1 MARKYLK
8 YIPFKEA
15 LNINSS
21 FSSFLKYAMLLSL
34 YISQHGNTITSCMSF
49 QDGSSAVRTATPREM
64 SIKKTNLYFSSNFYY
79 GWNSMPSLR
88 EPDLNLDIAF
98 FFFLVLNRNVLNF
111 NLGSPFSHVISGLIF
126 NCNVIISF
134 PIPSKSGCKEIS
146 NEKKT

>member
-15 LNINSS
+15 LNINTS

-64 SIKKTNLYFSSNFYY
+64 SIKKNEFILFFQFLLWLEFYAVLKRARPQPRH
-79 GWNSMPSLR
+79 NV
-88 EPDLNLDIAF
+88 F
-98 FFFLVLNRNVLNF
+98 FF
-111 NLGSPFSHVISGLIF
+111 GS
-126 NCNVIISF
+126 
-134 PIPSKSGCKEIS
+134 K
-146 NEKKT
+146 